1 MANGGHEEFR
11 HAYHTSQAGIHAA
24 LPEISEMSRQARGQA
39 ARAAHVVYIVINP
52 AVPDPLGAFAGTP
65 MYVGMSANIERRVL
79 RHYQCAA
86 FRRLRRGSIR
96 WRINRLLKQGTLVQ
110 FAVAGRFDSLIEAE
124 LAEIHQSQQL
134 IAAGYRLLNRLPVQS
149 TAMSEEQLADLA
161 ARRRALFAL
170 RRGGSNEQHAS
181 SCGD

>member
-1 MANGGHEEFR
+1 MAATRNFPVR
-11 HAYHTSQAGIHAA
+11 ITPAKLAYYAA
-24 LPEISEMSRQARGQA
+24 LPEISEMSRQARGHA
-39 ARAAHVVYIVINP
+39 AGAAHVVYIIINP
-52 AVPDPLGAFAGTP
+52 AAPDPLGAFAGMP

-96 WRINRLLKQGTLVQ
+96 WRINRLLKQGTLVR
-110 FAVAGRFDSLIEAE
+110 FVVAARFDSLIEAE
-124 LAEIHQSQQL
+124 IAEIHQSQQL

-149 TAMSEEQLADLA
+149 TAMSEQQLADVA

-170 RRGGSNEQHAS
+170 RRGA
-181 SCGD
+181 